1 MTGSRA
7 STTQY
12 WEYLVL
18 VVVLVL
24 ESKTSKLSIT
34 GEPEKPDDDGS
45 KNLKKQIL
53 ILSAKQQPCT
63 CIALFGTILSRLLND
78 HDVELPN
85 ATFYGGLE
93 RDEFSFLFFKINTA
107 MKNSAEKFADI

>member
-1 MTGSRA
+1 M
-7 STTQY
+7 
-12 WEYLVL
+12 
-18 VVVLVL
+18 LVL

-34 GEPEKPDDDGS
+34 GEPEQPDDDGS

-63 CIALFGTILSRLLND
+63 CIALFGTFLLRPLYD

-85 ATFYGGLE
+85 ATFYGG
-93 RDEFSFLFFKINTA
+93 RKHDKFSFLFLKINTA
-107 MKNSAEKFADI
+107 LKNSTAEKFVEIGQNERG